1 MAKKDIKNTV
11 QESAKEVKAS
21 AKYIRVSPFKLRK
34 VVNEVRSLNVNS
46 ALLKLNVM
54 NQKSSK
60 IVYKLLHSCMS
71 NAVNNFNLKKD
82 DLFVSEI
89 FVNEGPKM
97 KRYQPRARGRMFQIL
112 KPTSHIDIIL
122 VTKGE
127 K

>member
-1 MAKKDIKNTV
+1 MAKKDIKNNV
-11 QESAKEVKAS
+11 QESVKEVKAS

-34 VVNEVRSLNVNS
+34 VVNEVRLLDVNT

-71 NAVNNFNLKKD
+71 NAVNNFNFNKD
-82 DLFVSEI
+82 ELVVSEI

-112 KPTSHIDIIL
+112 KPTSHIDVI
-122 VTKGE
+122 VVAKGE